1 MWICLMYTYVYSIHI
16 HEPHEFAWKWYPKNW
31 INKSWFRIMVVHHHH
46 HIIIWFDLIWIELIS
61 FDFIWFHLISFD
73 FIWFHLIS
81 FGFIWFQLISFDFIW
96 FHLVSFDFNWF
107 HLISHFIPFHS
118 IWCDLLW
125 WYASCLLLHHCPLKH
140 CNGACDAPPT
150 SPRGV
155 ALRSM
160 EAQVMKKHADFY
172 HRKVG
177 SKQQNGG

>member
-1 MWICLMYTYVYSIHI
+1 MDLPDLYIRIHI

-31 INKSWFRIMVVHHHH
+31 INKSWFRIMVGHHYY
-46 HIIIWFDLIWIELIS
+46 LIWNELN
-61 FDFIWFHLISFD
+61 WFH
-73 FIWFHLIS
+73 
-81 FGFIWFQLISFDFIW
+81 LISFDFIW

-125 WYASCLLLHHCPLKH
+125 GYASCLLLHHCPLKH
-140 CNGACDAPPT
+140 CNGTCDAPPT

-155 ALRSM
+155 VLRSM